1 MRVATWRS
9 CALLALGMIATGCS
23 KHTSQAPGSAAGA
36 GGDGDAQ
43 KFLNIYSWS
52 DYIAPDTIPNFEKL
66 TGIKVR
72 YDIYDSNEVLET
84 KLLTGRT
91 NYDIVVPTG
100 YFFERQVR
108 AGVFRRLDPALLPNR
123 VNLDPE
129 IMKRLALH
137 DPGNEHGVPYLWSS
151 TGIGYNEAQVHAR
164 LGANLPTSWALILDP
179 GNAAR
184 LKDCGISIVDAASE
198 VISSVLIY
206 LGRDANSRD
215 ERDIAL
221 ASQTLRKIRPYVR
234 YIDSQQYISDLAN
247 GSVCVSLGWSGD
259 ILQARAR
266 AREAANGV
274 QIAYLVPI
282 EGAMLTV
289 DAMGIPADAPHPRN
303 AQLFLN
309 YLMQPEVIAGV
320 TNFVK
325 YPNGNLASLP
335 FIEDRIKN
343 DRSIYPD
350 GQTRARLLTHRAE
363 PLAYSR
369 LVSRE
374 WTRFRT
380 GE

>member
-1 MRVATWRS
+1 MSFRRS
-9 CALLALGMIATGCS
+9 CAILALGFLAAGCG
-23 KHTSQAPGSAAGA
+23 KQAPQAPAADA
-36 GGDGDAQ
+36 GGVYDAQ

-123 VNLDPE
+123 ANLDPE

-137 DPGNEHGVPYLWSS
+137 DPGNQYGVPYLWSS
-151 TGIGYNEAQVHAR
+151 TGIGYNEAQVRSR
-164 LGANLPTSWALILDP
+164 LGPNLPRGWALILDP
-179 GNAAR
+179 ANAAR

-215 ERDIAL
+215 ERDIEV
-221 ASQTLRKIRPYVR
+221 ASRTLRKIRPYIR

-247 GSVCVSLGWSGD
+247 GSVCISLGWSGD

-266 AREAANGV
+266 AHEAANGV
-274 QIAYLVPI
+274 QIAYMVPI

-309 YLMQPEVIAGV
+309 YLMRPEVMAGV

-325 YPNGNLASLP
+325 YPNGNSASLR
-335 FIEDRIKN
+335 FIDDAIKN

-350 GQTRARLLTHRAE
+350 QQTRARLLTHRAE

>member
-1 MRVATWRS
+1 MRVSFRRS
-9 CALLALGMIATGCS
+9 CAILALGFLAVGCS
-23 KHTSQAPGSAAGA
+23 KQAPQAPAAGR
-36 GGDGDAQ
+36 DGVYDAQ

-52 DYIAPDTIPNFEKL
+52 DYIAPDTISNFEKL

-108 AGVFRRLDPALLPNR
+108 AGVFRRLDPSRLPNR
-123 VNLDPE
+123 ANLDPE

-137 DPGNEHGVPYLWSS
+137 DPGNQYGVPYLWSS
-151 TGIGYNEAQVHAR
+151 TGIGYNEAQVRSR
-164 LGANLPTSWALILDP
+164 LGPNLPQGWALILDP

-215 ERDIAL
+215 ERDIEL

-247 GSVCVSLGWSGD
+247 GSVCISIGWSGD

-274 QIAYLVPI
+274 QIAYMVPI

-289 DAMGIPADAPHPRN
+289 DAMGIPVDAPHPRN

-309 YLMQPEVIAGV
+309 YLMRPEVMAGV

-325 YPNGNLASLP
+325 YPNGNSASLL
-335 FIEDRIKN
+335 FIDAAIRN

-350 GQTRARLLTHRAE
+350 QQTRARLLTHRAE
-363 PLAYSR
+363 PLTYSR